1 LGGPRL
7 RAKKE
12 TPKNV
17 RSSGFQVAAE
27 GLEPARKKT
36 GFPEQESESGP
47 PGGPLSAVSEIA
59 EALAG
64 LSPEA
69 LAGIA
74 ALAAA
79 IQSQAA
85 TK

>member
-1 LGGPRL
+1 L
-7 RAKKE
+7 
-12 TPKNV
+12 
-17 RSSGFQVAAE
+17 
-27 GLEPARKKT
+27 
-36 GFPEQESESGP
+36 
-47 PGGPLSAVSEIA
+47 AVSEIA

-79 IQSQAA
+79 IQSKAA